1 MQTFQEVVD
10 LIRLLNKEF
19 PRTVNAERKV
29 GIYVEIKDWQW
40 NFEYAGH
47 NQADMVYD
55 LLVKNGLD
63 TIEKS
68 KEDIPVVIQSFELPA
83 LQYFRKLTDLP
94 STLVMGVDRS
104 NYLQQ
109 LWSLLES
116 LILMKPDPYID
127 RGFSPDWRELSKI
140 VNGITPYH
148 QLITKPGALTDAN
161 VDDWDRFKMTDDKYS
176 DFIAMM
182 HSLDIAVHPW
192 PLKDDYLNYRKT
204 AYAETKMF
212 VNKGVDGFFVEFP
225 ADSLK
230 WFT

>member
-83 LQYFRKLTDLP
+83 L
-94 STLVMGVDRS
+94 
-104 NYLQQ
+104 
-109 LWSLLES
+109 
-116 LILMKPDPYID
+116 
-127 RGFSPDWRELSKI
+127 
-140 VNGITPYH
+140 
-148 QLITKPGALTDAN
+148 
-161 VDDWDRFKMTDDKYS
+161 
-176 DFIAMM
+176 
-182 HSLDIAVHPW
+182 
-192 PLKDDYLNYRKT
+192 
-204 AYAETKMF
+204 
-212 VNKGVDGFFVEFP
+212 
-225 ADSLK
+225 
-230 WFT
+230 